1 MVTIKESDVS
11 NKRCQQ
17 QNACSFHA
25 QIYPTRGAP
34 VVNEFRSGTE
44 YQKTQIEMAGAY
56 STCRKRT
63 TCISSGDGAKHSG
76 QIRKPPDGCSDLSLV
91 RSTGSNR
98 VRQRILARVGAKFEI
113 IPASWFMVKWTL
125 TGLARPS
132 FREGKTTKRKK
143 ESRKNRINDLLFYF
157 ILAS

>member
-1 MVTIKESDVS
+1 MTPVNQSHAT
-11 NKRCQQ
+11 NKWCQQ
-17 QNACSFHA
+17 QDACSFYKKVHPA
-25 QIYPTRGAP
+25 RGASM
-34 VVNEFRSGTE
+34 VNEFRPGTE
-44 YQKTQIEMAGAY
+44 YQKTQTEMAGAY